1 MAAPPSQTPEQLAA
15 NLEKAAA
22 ARAARSALKQR
33 VKAGEVSLVAVLDA
47 VDDVAH
53 KLKVVALLESLP
65 GVGKVKARRIMDDI
79 GIADNRRVQG
89 LGTQQK
95 QALVELLGR

>member
-1 MAAPPSQTPEQLAA
+1 
-15 NLEKAAA
+15 
-22 ARAARSALKQR
+22 
-33 VKAGEVSLVAVLDA
+33 
-47 VDDVAH
+47 VDDVAQ

-79 GIADNRRVQG
+79 GIPDNRRVQG
-89 LGTQQK
+89 LGAHQK

>member
-33 VKAGEVSLVAVLDA
+33 VKNGEVSLSAVLDDA
-47 VDDVAH
+47 ADVAQ